1 MWCDRRMRKLART
14 LARLPIRLRLALAFT
29 AVLALVLLAAGVFL
43 AREFERDLDR
53 SIDEAQRA
61 QAQDIVALVEAAR
74 RPAAVLESGE
84 RYVGVYAAGGRL
96 LASSQRARRSRL
108 LHAGEVRAAARMP
121 LTVERRSINGIPVRL
136 LAVPATPQSGR
147 RAVVV
152 VGDSLRLRDSS
163 LTALNRVLLIALP
176 VALLV
181 AAFAGYEVAGA
192 ALRPV
197 GRMRSRAATISE
209 SNPSERL
216 PLPEARDEIAAL
228 GNTLNEM
235 LARLEG
241 ALARERRLV
250 SDASHEL
257 RTPLTTLRAE
267 LELALRGERDAAELR
282 AAIASAH
289 EEARRMST
297 LADDLLVLA
306 RADQGRLPLRTEPC
320 VAADLL
326 EAAVRRAHASF
337 ARAGRPIAVRP
348 AGSSAPV
355 VLADPGRIAQALDN
369 LIANSLHH
377 GDGPVELAVEKAGR
391 AVELHVMDRG
401 AGFGDDFLTHAF
413 ERFRRDVRG
422 GDESQ
427 GAGLGLAIV
436 EAVARAHGGAVA
448 ARNRTDGGADVWL
461 TLPEA

>member
-1 MWCDRRMRKLART
+1 MRKLVRT

-29 AVLALVLLAAGVFL
+29 GVLALVLLLAGIFL

-53 SIDEAQRA
+53 SIDAALRA
-61 QAQDIVALVEAAR
+61 QAQDIVALVETASG
-74 RPAAVLESGE
+74 PTAVLESGE
-84 RYVGVYAAGGRL
+84 RYAQVYAADGRL
-96 LASSQRARRSRL
+96 LASTRPAGRQRL
-108 LHAGEVRAAARMP
+108 LDRDEIDRATRTP
-121 LTVERRSINGIPVRL
+121 VTVERREIGATAVRL
-136 LAVPATPQSGR
+136 LAMPATLQEGG
-147 RAVVV
+147 RAVAVT
-152 VGDSLRLRDSS
+152 GEPLRVRDSS
-163 LTALNRVLLIALP
+163 LTALDRLLLIALP
-176 VALLV
+176 LALLV

-197 GRMRSRAATISE
+197 EKMRRRAATISE
-209 SNPSERL
+209 ANPSERL

-235 LARLEG
+235 LARLEAG
-241 ALARERRLV
+241 LARERRLV

-289 EEARRMST
+289 EEARRMSI

-320 VAADLL
+320 VADDLL
-326 EAAVRRAHASF
+326 TAAVRRAQAGF
-337 ARAGRPIAVRP
+337 AQAGRPIAVRP
-348 AGSSAPV
+348 AGSGASV
-355 VLADPGRIAQALDN
+355 VLADPDRVAQALDN
-369 LIANSLHH
+369 LIANSLRH
-377 GDGPVELAVEKAGR
+377 GDGPVELNLERAGNQ
-391 AVELHVMDRG
+391 VELHVMDRG
-401 AGFGDDFLTHAF
+401 PGFDDEFLAQAF
-413 ERFRRDVRG
+413 ERFRRDPGG
-422 GDESQ
+422 GDGSH

-436 EAVARAHGGAVA
+436 DAIARAHGGAA
-448 ARNRTDGGADVWL
+448 GASNRPGGGADVWL

>member
-1 MWCDRRMRKLART
+1 MRKLART

-29 AVLALVLLAAGVFL
+29 SVLALLLLVAGVFL
-43 AREFERDLDR
+43 TREFERDLDR
-53 SIDEAQRA
+53 SIDAGQRA
-61 QAQDIVALVEAAR
+61 QAQDIVALVESAPS
-74 RPAAVLESGE
+74 PAAVLTSGE
-84 RYVGVYAAGGRL
+84 RYVQVYAADGQL
-96 LASSQRARRSRL
+96 LASTRPVRRRRL
-108 LHAGEVRAAARMP
+108 LDPDEVQAATRAP
-121 LTVERRSINGIPVRL
+121 VTVERRAIDGPAVRL
-136 LAVPATPQSGR
+136 RGVPATLRNSQ

-152 VGDSLRLRDSS
+152 TGDSLRLRDSS
-163 LTALNRVLLIALP
+163 LASLNRLLLIALP

-197 GRMRSRAATISE
+197 ERMGSRAATISE

-216 PLPEARDEIAAL
+216 PVPEARDEIAAL
-228 GNTLNEM
+228 ASTLNEM
-235 LARLEG
+235 LGRLEA

-282 AAIASAH
+282 AAVASAH

-306 RADQGRLPLRTEPC
+306 RADQGRLPIRPEPC
-320 VAADLL
+320 VADDLMAAAARRA
-326 EAAVRRAHASF
+326 EAASAQV
-337 ARAGRPIAVRP
+337 GRPIAVR
-348 AGSSAPV
+348 ADASSVLV
-355 VLADPGRIAQALDN
+355 VLADPDRVAQALDN
-369 LIANSLHH
+369 LIANSLRH
-377 GDGPVELAVEKAGR
+377 GEGPVELTVKRGGKL
-391 AVELHVMDRG
+391 VELHVLDRG
-401 AGFGDDFLTHAF
+401 AGFGDEFLTQAF
-413 ERFRRDVRG
+413 ERFSRDARRG
-422 GDESQ
+422 GDGPQ

-436 EAVARAHGGAVA
+436 DAIARAHGGAAA
-448 ARNRTDGGADVWL
+448 ARNRPDGGADVWL